1 MTGAYFNRAW
11 FSRTPFSSTASGTRL
26 DTGISISGTVKVECT
41 VLPAAQTT
49 LAVSLRPGQV
59 AEINTETFEVLI
71 DGKKVLDLSQGLYLV
86 MQPEVTDIFYMDT
99 SNTMGRDLEM
109 TIYYTDHYY

>member
-1 MTGAYFNRAW
+1 MTGAYFNRAR
-11 FSRTPFSSTASGTRL
+11 FSRTPFSSTAGGERL
-26 DTGISISGTVKVECT
+26 NTGITISGFTV
-41 VLPAAQTT
+41 AACAALQGTQTT

-71 DGKKVLDLSQGLYLV
+71 DGTKVLDLSHGLYLA
-86 MQPEVTDIFYMDT
+86 MQPEVTDIFYKDT

-109 TIYYTDHYY
+109 TIYYTDRYY